1 MTAEST
7 FIILFSIATAVA
19 IASRP
24 FRVPYTVALGLVG
37 LLLGSLRIMEAPHLT
52 KELLFAV
59 FLPGLLFEA
68 AFNLDAREFW
78 RNRLAI
84 SALAVP
90 GVVVAI
96 GLTGLIVTGIVRAL
110 DLEAGFLL
118 QYGLVFGA
126 LVAATDPI
134 AVVGLFR
141 SLNTPRRLSTLV
153 DGESLLNDGTSIVL
167 LTLLL
172 TYVSGAT
179 TSAWSLVIRF
189 VTIVGGGAAV
199 GAAVGFAASRITSH
213 IDDAMIEITITTIAA
228 YGAFV
233 IGEQFHFS
241 GVIATVGAGM
251 VCGNYGREIGMS
263 ASTRIAV
270 DSFWD
275 YIAFALNSIIFLLI
289 GFEVQF
295 SALASSWRQIL
306 VAYFAVVAARA
317 GVIAIVTLLLRR
329 TDERVPMAWSVVLT
343 WAGMRGALSMV
354 LALGLALDFP
364 HRASLITMTYGVVL
378 VSLLAQGL
386 TMPWLLRWFGLESV
400 ENARLSYDIAR
411 GHVSVA
417 AAGIAEIERMA
428 ASQTSAP
435 RILEG
440 LRERLI
446 RRRGEWH
453 ERLEALHH
461 DGSDLAREEAEH
473 AVRHLLLTEKAQ
485 ITERLH
491 QGLLRR
497 DAYDQLLAGVNE
509 RLDRLDDGK
518 YDDVLDLVAARE
530 TPDRTPSGELRAH
543 PESPASNAVS
553 R

>member
-1 MTAEST
+1 
-7 FIILFSIATAVA
+7 
-19 IASRP
+19 
-24 FRVPYTVALGLVG
+24 
-37 LLLGSLRIMEAPHLT
+37 
-52 KELLFAV
+52 
-59 FLPGLLFEA
+59 
-68 AFNLDAREFW
+68 
-78 RNRLAI
+78 
-84 SALAVP
+84 
-90 GVVVAI
+90 
-96 GLTGLIVTGIVRAL
+96 
-110 DLEAGFLL
+110 
-118 QYGLVFGA
+118 
-126 LVAATDPI
+126 
-134 AVVGLFR
+134 
-141 SLNTPRRLSTLV
+141 
-153 DGESLLNDGTSIVL
+153 
-167 LTLLL
+167 
-172 TYVSGAT
+172 
-179 TSAWSLVIRF
+179 
-189 VTIVGGGAAV
+189 
-199 GAAVGFAASRITSH
+199 
-213 IDDAMIEITITTIAA
+213 
-228 YGAFV
+228 
-233 IGEQFHFS
+233 
-241 GVIATVGAGM
+241 
-251 VCGNYGREIGMS
+251 
-263 ASTRIAV
+263 
-270 DSFWD
+270 
-275 YIAFALNSIIFLLI
+275 
-289 GFEVQF
+289 
-295 SALASSWRQIL
+295 
-306 VAYFAVVAARA
+306 
-317 GVIAIVTLLLRR
+317 
-329 TDERVPMAWSVVLT
+329 
-343 WAGMRGALSMV
+343 MRGALSMV